1 MRNPRLSKKPSR
13 LPSKNTY
20 LLAPGKFLKRD
31 AVEESTFSKL
41 GLRLVVRSLSLFPL
55 LSLTLPLPLYLSF
68 SPHSLLLSLT
78 QGIAGDLSAA
88 RGMYRFRR
96 ST

>member
-55 LSLTLPLPLYLSF
+55 LSLSFSLFLSLSTSLSPLNLSF
-68 SPHSLLLSLT
+68 FLSH
-78 QGIAGDLSAA
+78 
-88 RGMYRFRR
+88 RE
-96 ST
+96 